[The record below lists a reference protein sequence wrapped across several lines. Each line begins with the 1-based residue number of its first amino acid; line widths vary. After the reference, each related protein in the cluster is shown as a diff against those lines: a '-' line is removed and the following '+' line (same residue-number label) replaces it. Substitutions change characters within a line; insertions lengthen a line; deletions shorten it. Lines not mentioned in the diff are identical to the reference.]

1 MVIGAGCFF
10 YFAFNAMTMIKLATR
25 IQPIHVV
32 IGCVG
37 ILVLIE
43 LCRRCVG
50 LPILCVLGVLLI
62 YTFYN
67 QLSWDPSFYKPRHC
81 IGSQTP

>member
-1 MVIGAGCFF
+1 MILGAGSFF
-10 YFAFNAMTMIKLATR
+10 YFAINAFSIIQLATKL
-25 IQPIHVV
+25 QPIHIV
-32 IGCVG
+32 IGAVG

-50 LPILCVLGVLLI
+50 LPILCVLGVLLV

-67 QLSWDPSFYKPRHC
+67 QLSWNPSIYNALKNIIYKLF
-81 IGSQTP
+81 